1 MSQNNVQYIVDT
13 NGKQVAVIL
22 SIKQYENFLKQQN
35 TDIIEFDSSKERY
48 GISNEFN
55 FSKTKNKKKV
65 FEDLMEFNKKF
76 NLEVSSDINIS
87 EMCNN
92 VNLKSITLWNI

>member
-92 VNLKSITLWNI
+92 VNLKSITL

>member
-48 GISNEFN
+48 GISNEFI

-92 VNLKSITLWNI
+92 VNLKSITL

>member
-35 TDIIEFDSSKERY
+35 KDIIEFDSAKERHGISKELN
-48 GISNEFN
+48 ICE
-55 FSKTKNKKKV
+55 TKNKKKV

-76 NLEVSSDINIS
+76 DLEVSSDINIS
-87 EMCNN
+87 ELCND
-92 VNLKSITLWNI
+92 VNLKSIAI

>member
-48 GISNEFN
+48 GISKELNI
-55 FSKTKNKKKV
+55 SKTKNKKKV

-76 NLEVSSDINIS
+76 NLEVNADISIS
-87 EMCNN
+87 EMCND
-92 VNLKSITLWNI
+92 VNLESIAI